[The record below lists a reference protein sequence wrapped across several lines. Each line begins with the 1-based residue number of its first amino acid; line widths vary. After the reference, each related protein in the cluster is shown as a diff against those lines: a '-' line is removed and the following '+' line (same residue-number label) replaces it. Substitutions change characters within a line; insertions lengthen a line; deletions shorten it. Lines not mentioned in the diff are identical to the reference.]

1 MNKYKVGIIG
11 NGFVGESQAF
21 AFSPIADVKI
31 YDIDPLKSLNTIEE
45 IYKCDFVFVCV
56 PTPMKKNGT
65 QDLSYIDEVFKD
77 AKFGPIYI
85 LKSTVSPGTTK
96 KLNQKYDNL
105 AIMFSPEFLTE
116 RTAKL
121 DMLTQ
126 ARIVL
131 GGEKWM
137 TNKVRHLFEQRFMNR
152 TFIETDS
159 TTAELIKYM
168 NNTFFAT
175 KVSIMN
181 EFKLVS
187 DAIGADWETALYG
200 FSSDGRVGDSHLHV
214 PGPDGKLGYGGTCFP
229 KDVNAFIQFA
239 KRNYGIDLNTI
250 KGGWETNLL
259 VRPEKDWE
267 KDKGRAVSLLEE

>member
-1 MNKYKVGIIG
+1 MKYKVGIIG

-21 AFSPIADVKI
+21 AFSPTAEVRI
-31 YDIDPLKSLNTIEE
+31 YDVDPLKSLNTLEE
-45 IYKCDFVFVCV
+45 IYECDFVFVCV
-56 PTPMKKNGT
+56 PTPMKKDGT
-65 QDLSYIDEVFKD
+65 QDLSYVEKVFGE
-77 AKFGPIYI
+77 AQFGPIYI
-85 LKSTVSPGTTK
+85 LKSTVLPGTTEE
-96 KLNQKYDNL
+96 LNEKYHNL
-105 AIMFSPEFLTE
+105 SIVFSPEFLTE

-126 ARIVL
+126 ARIIL
-131 GGEKWM
+131 GGEKQM
-137 TNKVRHLFEQRFMNR
+137 TEKVRSLFEQRFMNR

-159 TTAELIKYM
+159 TTAELVKYM

-181 EFKLVS
+181 EFKLVC
-187 DAIGADWETALYG
+187 DKIGANWDDAMYG
-200 FSSDGRVGDSHLHV
+200 FSSDHRIGDSHLHV

-239 KRNYGIDLNTI
+239 KNNNINLSTI
-250 KGGWETNLL
+250 KGGWDTNLV
-259 VRPEKDWE
+259 VRPEKEWE